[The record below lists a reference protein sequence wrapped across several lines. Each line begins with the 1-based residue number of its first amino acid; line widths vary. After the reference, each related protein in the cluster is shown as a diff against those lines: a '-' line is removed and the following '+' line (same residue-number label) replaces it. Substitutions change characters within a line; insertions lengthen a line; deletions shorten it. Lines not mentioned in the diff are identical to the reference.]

1 MSDDNE
7 LRKVMPKSN
16 ENRVE
21 KRYLGESIT
30 GNVPTRDQAKSK
42 PSPTKKD
49 KSN

>member
-7 LRKVMPKSN
+7 LNKVIDTRHN
-16 ENRVE
+16 DIE
-21 KRYLGESIT
+21 KRYLGESIK

-49 KSN
+49 KNN